1 MRRLSVLFCVIA
13 FAVLFVST
21 SQAAP
26 EADKPVAGTGADPKA
41 DQQTGKEEK
50 AAPKSHKSHRRHD
63 KDKKKKEAAAA
74 KAKAESAKATADSAK
89 PANDS
94 VKPVEPAAKPEEK
107 KVEAKPAEKAVE
119 KSEVAKPEEKKADA
133 KPAEKPAD
141 KPVVA
146 QPVEKP
152 VIKPV
157 GVKAPVEKPSKKQ
170 VVQLT
175 LKGEYPEGATAPG
188 LFGELQ
194 PSLAALIQRIDA
206 AAADKDVAAVWLKI
220 DGLAV
225 GRAKIFELRAAIAR
239 LRKANKPVY
248 AELTTAEGSQY
259 LLASACEHVVM
270 PPSGMLIIPGV
281 RAEVTFYKGLLD
293 KLGLQ
298 FDALQMG
305 KYKGAAEPYTRN
317 AMSKPL
323 RESFD
328 ALVDD
333 TYEDLVATLAADRH
347 MTNYQVKQLLDQ
359 GLFSAAAAQKSGL
372 IDEVLYADQLQDA
385 IKKTLKVDIVDVVTN
400 YKKKRIDT
408 DFSGFGGMMKLVEL
422 FMGGKPSESA
432 GKKEKIAVVYA
443 VGPIMEG
450 KSASDMFGNSSL
462 GSSTVVAA
470 IKKAADDP
478 RVAAIVLRIDSPGGS
493 ATASDLIWR
502 ETVRLHKP
510 IIASMG
516 DVAGSGGYYIAMG
529 AKKIIAAPGTLTGSI
544 GVIGGKLVTRGL
556 YDKLGMNT
564 EVISRGVNS
573 GSLSSNQPFT
583 PNERK
588 AWTELLQ
595 ETYKQFVG
603 KAAQGR
609 KMPFDKLE
617 ELAQGRVYTGR
628 MAKNIGLVDEL
639 GTLEDAILAAKT
651 AAGLKADADVDLMV
665 LPEARSFFEQ
675 LFGDPSAATDLDS
688 LLPEWFQIARQTKML
703 RQLLSERVL
712 LWMPYGVELK

>member
-1 MRRLSVLFCVIA
+1 VRRLCVLCCVIVLA
-13 FAVLFVST
+13 ILFVSPT
-21 SQAAP
+21 LGAP
-26 EADKPVAGTGADPKA
+26 ETDNQGAGTEAKA
-41 DQQTGKEEK
+41 KTDEKSDKDAK
-50 AAPKSHKSHRRHD
+50 AAPKSHKSHRHRE
-63 KDKKKKEAAAA
+63 KDKKKVAKDKETAA
-74 KAKAESAKATADSAK
+74 KAKADGAKSADDKANTATGNA
-89 PANDS
+89 
-94 VKPVEPAAKPEEK
+94 KPVESAKPEEPK
-107 KVEAKPAEKAVE
+107 AEAKPAGKAVE
-119 KSEVAKPEEKKADA
+119 KPVAAKSEEKKSEE
-133 KPAEKPAD
+133 KPVVTQPTPKATSKPAAEKPT
-141 KPVVA
+141 
-146 QPVEKP
+146 
-152 VIKPV
+152 
-157 GVKAPVEKPSKKQ
+157 KKQ
-170 VVQLT
+170 VVQLI
-175 LKGEYPEGATAPG
+175 LKGEYPEGANAPG
-188 LFGELQ
+188 VFGELQ
-194 PSLAALIQRIDA
+194 PSLAAVIQRIDA

-220 DGLAV
+220 DGLAA

-259 LLASACEHVVM
+259 LLASACDHVVM

-317 AMSKPL
+317 EMSKPL

-333 TYEDLVATLAADRH
+333 TYEDLVATVAADRH
-347 MTNYQVKQLLDQ
+347 TTNYQVKQLLDR
-359 GLFSAAAAQKSGL
+359 GLFTAASAQKSGL
-372 IDEVLYADQLQDA
+372 IDDVLYADQLQEA
-385 IKKTLKVDIVDVVTN
+385 IRKELKVDTVDVVTN

-408 DFSGFGGMMKLVEL
+408 DFSGFGGMMKLMEL

-432 GKKEKIAVVYA
+432 GKKERIAVVYA
-443 VGPIMEG
+443 VGPITEG

-462 GSSTVVAA
+462 GSSTVIAA
-470 IKKAADDP
+470 LKKAADDP

-502 ETVRLHKP
+502 ETVRIHKP

-556 YDKLGMNT
+556 YDMLGMNT
-564 EVISRGVNS
+564 EVISRGTNS

-583 PNERK
+583 PDERK
-588 AWTELLQ
+588 VWTELLQ

-603 KAAQGR
+603 KAAEGR
-609 KMPFDKLE
+609 KMPFAKLE

-639 GTLEDAILAAKT
+639 GTLDDAIVAAKT
-651 AAGLKADADVDLMV
+651 AAGLKADADVDLMM
-665 LPEARSFFEQ
+665 LPEAKSFFEQ
-675 LFGDPSAATDLDS
+675 LFGDPSATTDLDS
-688 LLPEWFQIARQTKML
+688 LLPEGFRVARQTKML
-703 RQLLSERVL
+703 RQLLSERIL